1 MMSQQEENRIRW
13 RIIAVMAAGFAGA
26 VLMGVMVA

>member
-26 VLMGVMVA
+26 VLMGVFLA